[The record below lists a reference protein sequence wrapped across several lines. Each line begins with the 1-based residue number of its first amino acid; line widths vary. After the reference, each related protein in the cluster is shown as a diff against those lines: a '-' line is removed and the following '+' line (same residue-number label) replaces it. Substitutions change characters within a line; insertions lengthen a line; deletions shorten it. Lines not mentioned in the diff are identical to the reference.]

1 MNDEKFRGNEWSSK
15 TVRRVNVTAQLVS
28 SLTARGPE
36 PVKHEPS
43 RSNVWVPLTSG
54 GSKTPDTKTAC
65 AVVASAANAV
75 ATNAR
80 ASTLRRV
87 LSATS
92 YSQKV
97 KSAKAECGSR
107 TTSNSHTNRVQ
118 LLELFDGF
126 SQKLRDE
133 HQAVRISDIILGQAS
148 PIRLCQQMAS
158 LKSHRPCRP
167 ARGHQT
173 PIGRPR

>member
-1 MNDEKFRGNEWSSK
+1 MNDEKFRENEWSSR

-36 PVKHEPS
+36 PVKHGPS

-126 SQKLRDE
+126 FPKITRPTPGCKNFRHHLAKLRP
-133 HQAVRISDIILGQAS
+133 LGCVNKWRAS
-148 PIRLCQQMAS
+148 
-158 LKSHRPCRP
+158 SHTDRVDRP
-167 ARGHQT
+167 GG
-173 PIGRPR
+173 I